1 MSQRIKNA
9 LLELSKYSFIL
20 GVVNE
25 NKRERK
31 KGQAITNSEL
41 LIIHEFGSPIRK
53 IPKRPILQYAIESE
67 WVNKVIETALNQCV
81 EYVLLNEES
90 KIKTTLEQTAM
101 RIESFIRRSLYNGV
115 HNLKPLSNATIER
128 KGSDLPL
135 FDTGQL
141 ARSIVCQVVKK

>member
-90 KIKTTLEQTAM
+90 KIKTTL
-101 RIESFIRRSLYNGV
+101 
-115 HNLKPLSNATIER
+115 
-128 KGSDLPL
+128 
-135 FDTGQL
+135 
-141 ARSIVCQVVKK
+141 

>member
-1 MSQRIKNA
+1 MSQKIKNA
-9 LLELSKYSFIL
+9 LTELSKYSFIL

-31 KGQAITNSEL
+31 KGQSITNSEL
-41 LIIHEFGSPIRK
+41 LIIHEFGSPVRK

-67 WVNKVIETALNQCV
+67 WVNKVIEITLNQCV

-90 KIKTTLEQTAM
+90 KIRPELDKTAM
-101 RIESFIRRSLYNGV
+101 RIESFIRRSLYNGS
-115 HNLKPLSNATIER
+115 HNLKPLSNATVER